1 MGEEKACAR
10 STSDMKLLLIFAFAA
25 IAMAYEHSDSTARE
39 DIFGDMATL
48 QGEGSL
54 KNAVSSL
61 RRVAPAEFRGHV
73 DLISQHTELIQDGK
87 KAKAYAHNFAASKK
101 AIVGA
106 IKALH
111 GELNVGHRHD
121 KSVPNKQRN
130 LLNASIKKSLK
141 DGKTTV
147 AKYRNKAC
155 PTKRLEI
162 EANNEKK
169 KAKKQMEQHESKKVC
184 PLGTRFKD
192 MDIHKGTPKL
202 GTELRNKWN
211 RARAVYVKLQAVFNK
226 AAAKHNKAVRRYN
239 KAMSQ
244 FRTSLR
250 LEAANAHNTCKNARG
265 EYAAL
270 VKEVANNVNTRKQT
284 YIATLVIKCYI
295 NNLTSNG
302 GAKACAD
309 KAKRANTAKFNIS
322 AGPLI
327 PCNSK
332 ATNQKI
338 FGPPNWKP
346 TSKNCTLR
354 HWHEALH
361 KERTNKER
369 RAKER
374 VKKEKAAKKAERAAK
389 ERAAKAERRAKEQ
402 ADKRE
407 KKAKELSKKEKA
419 KKAAERRDKAK
430 KRELKA
436 KADERRSKELAAKER
451 QAKERNNKARE
462 RAAKKER
469 KAKEK
474 EQKRVA
480 AERASK
486 ERSAK
491 VRREKAQ
498 KEQQVK
504 ERAKKE
510 RNNKERVK
518 KEQEREAKRRAQLE
532 RNGKESSAKRE
543 RSGKVERSNKAA
555 AHRERSNKATERRNK
570 AAQQERNNKAA
581 RERNSKN
588 TCHVKMYQHSGY
600 RGRVEYS
607 GSFCS
612 GHRQDIR
619 IRQYALGG
627 RRRGYHGSS
636 ITLSRGCR
644 QVQLWD
650 EDACRYNYGHNK
662 NIHHSLSGFSYDLN
676 DDVCAISVWSK
687 CRL

>member
-346 TSKNCTLR
+346 TSKNCQLR

-361 KERTNKER
+361 KERTNKEK
-369 RAKER
+369 RAK
-374 VKKEKAAKKAERAAK
+374 ERAAK
-389 ERAAKAERRAKEQ
+389 ERAAKERAKKAERRAKEKAAKAERRAKEQ
-402 ADKRE
+402 ADK
-407 KKAKELSKKEKA
+407 EKA
-419 KKAAERRDKAK
+419 KK
-430 KRELKA
+430 
-436 KADERRSKELAAKER
+436 
-451 QAKERNNKARE
+451 

-491 VRREKAQ
+491 VRREKAN
-498 KEQQVK
+498 KEQ
-504 ERAKKE
+504 
-510 RNNKERVK
+510 
-518 KEQEREAKRRAQLE
+518 
-532 RNGKESSAKRE
+532 
-543 RSGKVERSNKAA
+543 
-555 AHRERSNKATERRNK
+555 
-570 AAQQERNNKAA
+570 
-581 RERNSKN
+581 
-588 TCHVKMYQHSGY
+588 
-600 RGRVEYS
+600 
-607 GSFCS
+607 
-612 GHRQDIR
+612 
-619 IRQYALGG
+619 
-627 RRRGYHGSS
+627 
-636 ITLSRGCR
+636 
-644 QVQLWD
+644 
-650 EDACRYNYGHNK
+650 
-662 NIHHSLSGFSYDLN
+662 
-676 DDVCAISVWSK
+676 
-687 CRL
+687 